1 MRKGG
6 TSIERRSD
14 ILKRIAHLSDEA
26 CARLEEII
34 LEHTRLAKEH
44 FTATPERKKE
54 IKKRINELVKERE
67 LLLGS

>member
-1 MRKGG
+1 
-6 TSIERRSD
+6 
-14 ILKRIAHLSDEA
+14 LKRIAHLSDEA

>member
-1 MRKGG
+1 M
-6 TSIERRSD
+6 
-14 ILKRIAHLSDEA
+14 KRIAHLSDEA